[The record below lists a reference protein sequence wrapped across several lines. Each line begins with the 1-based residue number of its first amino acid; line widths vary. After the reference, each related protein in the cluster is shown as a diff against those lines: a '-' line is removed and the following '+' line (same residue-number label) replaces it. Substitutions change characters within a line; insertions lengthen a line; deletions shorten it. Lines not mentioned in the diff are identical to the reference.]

1 MPLFENF
8 NTTNQTSPHF
18 ERHES
23 FVSNVLRIPCSLIL
37 ILPPNERCAYVEEYP
52 EECKTANF
60 LFDYMH
66 LYYCVIRFPWE
77 PLTTFIGILV
87 LVFVI
92 MILFMILYNSADN
105 FFCPSLQSLSNLLGL
120 NENVAGVTLLAFG
133 NAAPD
138 AFTSFASLIFEE
150 RVIYSDVFASMCFV
164 YMFVGGAIVVSMPF
178 NIRPSIFLRD
188 IGFLLL
194 TVLYLGEILG
204 TKKKV
209 SLIQAISILSIYII
223 YIIAVIVDQYLA
235 KYVAKKVDE
244 RMEKL
249 NTFNISEKTQLD
261 DLLTDVGLNDKAL
274 PKSEESG
281 DEPPQYSFLG
291 QFFLTISPFKIDDW
305 KSSHCFSRLI
315 MIISIPIILPLKIF
329 IPVVNDELPLIGWSR
344 LLNSIQTI
352 ILPTLFTYIIFSP
365 YYLYVLAATSP
376 FGILLFI
383 FTKTNTVP
391 YFFSFYSIL
400 GVFGS
405 IFVIYSVAQEI
416 ISVLAVIGYSSQ
428 CSNSFLGCT
437 LLAWG
442 NSIGDLITNTTMAR
456 YGYPKMAF
464 AACFGGPLIA
474 SLVCIGGTTTARI
487 LATGAPCEIAKG
499 LFGENS
505 EVFLVLCLIFSIL
518 ALTTTNFHMRRCSFT
533 HMEQITV

>member
-150 RVIYSDVFASMCFV
+150 RVIYSDVFAS
-164 YMFVGGAIVVSMPF
+164 
-178 NIRPSIFLRD
+178 
-188 IGFLLL
+188 
-194 TVLYLGEILG
+194 EILG

-518 ALTTTNFHMRRCSFT
+518 ALTTTNFHMRRCVGVFMISLYVLYVIFT
-533 HMEQITV
+533 VLCEFQVIHPYGTDHSLDAKIEPGNL